1 MAQRYGVVSYPTFQ
15 MVDADGAT
23 ISRWIGYDKQEVM
36 RFVDAA
42 VADATPIEARRAR
55 FEREPSSDDA
65 LALGRYH
72 RSLLDYETAGRF
84 LTQAQELATDPSTD
98 HRYEIFETMILGLRS
113 KRVSQDAVRQA
124 ADAVIAYE
132 GRDPEHVVR
141 VAAIMTNLGRSIEDY
156 DVMGPYL
163 DAAVEVTEAT
173 DDDWLRRARR
183 EILVDHALFSLR
195 DVDQAVRLRKELMP
209 EGWQEDALQLNS
221 FAWWCFE
228 NDIKLDEASTLATKA
243 VDLAGDPRTKA
254 NVLDTLAE
262 ISNAQGDP
270 GQAVRHIEAAL
281 ELTPQW
287 SHLPKQLVRF
297 KAAAGQSPN
306 E

>member
-15 MVDADGAT
+15 LVNTDGAT

-55 FEREPSSDDA
+55 FEREPSSGDA

-84 LTQAQELATDPSTD
+84 LAQAQELATDPSTD
-98 HRYEIFETMILGLRS
+98 HRYEIFETLVLGLRS

-132 GRDPEHVVR
+132 GRNPEHVVR
-141 VAAIMTNLGRSIEDY
+141 VAAIMTNLGRSTGDHDI
-156 DVMGPYL
+156 MGPYL
-163 DAAVEVTEAT
+163 DAAVQVTEST
-173 DDDWLRRARR
+173 DDDWLQRARR
-183 EILVDHALFSLR
+183 EILVEHALFSLH
-195 DVDQAVRLRKELMP
+195 DVDRAIRLRKELMP
-209 EGWQEDALQLNS
+209 EGWEENPLQLNS
-221 FAWWCFE
+221 FAWWCVE
-228 NDIKLDEASTLATKA
+228 NEVNLDEATALANRA
-243 VDLAGDPRTKA
+243 VDLAGDRRTKA

-262 ISNAQGDP
+262 ISYAQGDP
-270 GQAVRHIEAAL
+270 DEAVRYIESAL

-287 SHLPKQLVRF
+287 SRLPQQLARF
-297 KAAAGQSPN
+297 KAAAVQKAN